1 MRQQKPNAGTGDYI
15 DSDRGNTPDEQ
26 LSTIWRDE
34 RRVWES
40 LVAPGESPEE
50 EKGNPELANTNW
62 GDNEGR

>member
-15 DSDRGNTPDEQ
+15 DSDRGKPQTSSCQQYGE
-26 LSTIWRDE
+26 TRGGFG
-34 RRVWES
+34 ES